1 MGRDSLAAGHLAGL
15 LQHCRQQAPH
25 LLLLMGPF
33 LDEEHPHIR
42 SGTLDEHFEAVFER
56 EARFL
61 MAFPLFTQATPD
73 ACFWLSCMSVAELLW
88 TPDQP

>member
-1 MGRDSLAAGHLAGL
+1 MGRASLTAGHLHGL
-15 LQHCRQQAPH
+15 LQDCRQQPPH

-56 EARFL
+56 EVHLLLADTYVHLAICCTRC
-61 MAFPLFTQATPD
+61 TS
-73 ACFWLSCMSVAELLW
+73 ACVLH
-88 TPDQP
+88 DQK